1 MKIPRA
7 LLFKYGCL
15 SGKKKRETCWEIIHG
30 YQLNFR
36 NMASPQHLS
45 PSFDVASVEGNLIRH
60 MPIFSFPPSAFEE

>member
-1 MKIPRA
+1 MEE
-7 LLFKYGCL
+7 
-15 SGKKKRETCWEIIHG
+15 RETCWEIIHG

-36 NMASPQHLS
+36 NMASPHHLS